1 MLQEDIA
8 LYLQRVGYL
17 AALKREVVGHERE
30 ALYLLVVGECL
41 LKGVYALG
49 KHLVDNLVG
58 TQLLTV
64 LEGYAVGTGILLKQG
79 IGGHDEGGDELAV
92 VGHDGYLLHIL
103 VDKYLRLYHLRGDVL
118 AVARLV
124 EVLDT
129 LCYVQLAVLHIADIA
144 CTEISVGG
152 E

>member
-1 MLQEDIA
+1 MGGWVFCCGWHVPSGGWGMACSTAQTAGNSLGNGLDGLILVHLVDDIGIMLQEDIA

-30 ALYLLVVGECL
+30 ALYLLVIGECL

-79 IGGHDEGGDELAV
+79 IGGHDTDFMPASSPSWRSEMV
-92 VGHDGYLLHIL
+92 
-103 VDKYLRLYHLRGDVL
+103 
-118 AVARLV
+118 
-124 EVLDT
+124 T
-129 LCYVQLAVLHIADIA
+129 L
-144 CTEISVGG
+144 
-152 E
+152 